1 MRTNRFQQVAI
12 LAVATALVAVVSAD
26 CVGPRLLAGEN
37 DSVPAA
43 TNSSQQNSTLS
54 TAPAHIKRLIADL
67 SSSDYRTR
75 EDATR
80 ELCSAGPE
88 SVGDIAKAAAADDLE
103 AAFRSVR
110 VLQTMLQSDQPAVE
124 TRAVASLEQ
133 LAAKDSAVSDLATDA
148 LAGYNVVR
156 QERAI
161 EELRSLGAEVNISGT
176 DYPGKVGDYL
186 SLILGAKKWRGVSAD
201 LARIKQLP
209 NLYEISFYGVKVD
222 DQVARLLAD
231 LEKKPNRLNL
241 FGTDIS
247 DADFAIIT
255 DKIHSPETAVARRGG
270 AKLGIGTRD
279 LNSCVISTV
288 QPGSAAEKAGI
299 QFNDEITSF
308 DGQPVQTFSDLTDLI
323 ARKNPS
329 ETVSLEIRRN
339 GDTIQKTIS
348 LGQWN

>member
-1 MRTNRFQQVAI
+1 
-12 LAVATALVAVVSAD
+12 
-26 CVGPRLLAGEN
+26 
-37 DSVPAA
+37 
-43 TNSSQQNSTLS
+43 
-54 TAPAHIKRLIADL
+54 
-67 SSSDYRTR
+67 
-75 EDATR
+75 
-80 ELCSAGPE
+80 
-88 SVGDIAKAAAADDLE
+88 
-103 AAFRSVR
+103 
-110 VLQTMLQSDQPAVE
+110 
-124 TRAVASLEQ
+124 
-133 LAAKDSAVSDLATDA
+133 
-148 LAGYNVVR
+148 
-156 QERAI
+156 
-161 EELRSLGAEVNISGT
+161 
-176 DYPGKVGDYL
+176 
-186 SLILGAKKWRGVSAD
+186 
-201 LARIKQLP
+201 
-209 NLYEISFYGVKVD
+209 
-222 DQVARLLAD
+222 
-231 LEKKPNRLNL
+231 LNL

-247 DADFAIIT
+247 DANFAIIT